1 MIATSQ
7 AMRAALTRQG
17 NKVTFHVFPGLD
29 HYGNNLG
36 QGVRG
41 NVWVETARDWMRN

>member
-1 MIATSQ
+1 M
-7 AMRAALTRQG
+7 
-17 NKVTFHVFPGLD
+17 TFQVFPGLD

-41 NVWVETARDWMRN
+41 NVWVETVRAWMGGDGL